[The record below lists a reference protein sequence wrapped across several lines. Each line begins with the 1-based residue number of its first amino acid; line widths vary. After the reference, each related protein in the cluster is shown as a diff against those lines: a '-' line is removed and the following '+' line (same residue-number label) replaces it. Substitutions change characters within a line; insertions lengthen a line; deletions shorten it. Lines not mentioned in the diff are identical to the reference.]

1 MISGFFLK
9 PNVPLVFRLCPPSSP
24 PGNEGLCQRDQ
35 CFMSS
40 FSSSSPPWWSS
51 CPPSSSTSGTPPSPR
66 FSTLSSLTV
75 ITTGHLPSR
84 YTLLW
89 SRRKG
94 KGENISPWPF
104 SQTQASQPVFLLSVY
119 ICIWHRS
126 TEILFNFDNSISQA
140 PDSPP
145 ARYSVWSW
153 ETQFTP
159 EQVAILLIGR
169 NLNISSWNFFA
180 RADNKFLLFERSVSD
195 SFHQISSWENPLYNV
210 PLRPPRRWK
219 LNVNL
224 WKMVFVWTKSDYN
237 STCGCTDP
245 LLNQASSHNWWRDS
259 HSPFSLVFPKTKD
272 FYTFFCQ
279 NTNFPIR
286 IKKTVTTVGGYCQPW
301 CLASTV
307 PQARMKDRTRSR
319 LIILTST

>member
-24 PGNEGLCQRDQ
+24 PGNEGLCQRHQ

-94 KGENISPWPF
+94 KGENISSWPF

-119 ICIWHRS
+119 ICIWQRS
-126 TEILFNFDNSISQA
+126 TEILFDFDNSVSQA

-169 NLNISSWNFFA
+169 NFNISSWNFFA
-180 RADNKFLLFERSVSD
+180 RADNKFFLLERSVSD

-224 WKMVFVWTKSDYN
+224 WKWF
-237 STCGCTDP
+237 
-245 LLNQASSHNWWRDS
+245 LFEQ
-259 HSPFSLVFPKTKD
+259 
-272 FYTFFCQ
+272 
-279 NTNFPIR
+279 
-286 IKKTVTTVGGYCQPW
+286 
-301 CLASTV
+301 
-307 PQARMKDRTRSR
+307 
-319 LIILTST
+319 